1 MLGSEVY
8 FCIMFYNLNVE
19 NLMREREREREREI
33 NRKAKEEGRVGPLD
47 QTK

>member
-1 MLGSEVY
+1 MLGSKVY

-19 NLMREREREREREI
+19 NLMREREREREI